1 MKRPYL
7 IIQCTNYFE
16 YIALEHYLKL
26 SLYQVQYFAST
37 YTFKLPNFHFHSIP
51 LFIEQYAPNSKTTKV
66 HFKNNRAIYTII
78 KD

>member
-16 YIALEHYLKL
+16 YIALKHYLK
-26 SLYQVQYFAST
+26 SLNYQTEYFDST

-51 LFIEQYAPNSKTTKV
+51 LFIKQYAPTAKLTKV
-66 HFKNNRAIYTII
+66 YFKNHRAIYTII

>member
-26 SLYQVQYFAST
+26 SLYQVQYFDST
-37 YTFKLPNFHFHSIP
+37 YTFKLPNFHFNLFP
-51 LFIEQYAPNSKTTKV
+51 LFIKQYAPTAKLTKV
-66 HFKNNRAIYTII
+66 YFKNHRAIYTII